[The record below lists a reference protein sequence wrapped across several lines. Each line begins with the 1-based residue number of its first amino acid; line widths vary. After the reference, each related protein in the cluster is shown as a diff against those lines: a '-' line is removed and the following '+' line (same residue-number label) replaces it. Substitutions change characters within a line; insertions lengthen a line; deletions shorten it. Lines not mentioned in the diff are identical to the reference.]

1 MSENLSNNKR
11 RTVLYKLKM
20 LVGLLAWMFTSFILA
35 SLIVALVQ
43 WAVIKTG
50 VAWIVLSDTVINTI
64 LAAVVYIL
72 TLAIVVG
79 VPWLVRKSTTS
90 KEEIG
95 LTRLPS
101 WIDILLAPAGFVV
114 YFIASGILTYTVTQ
128 LMPGFNSTQVQQ
140 TGFEH
145 IVQQY
150 EYLLAFVTL
159 VVLAPVAEEILFR
172 GYLYGKLK
180 KYVPTW
186 VAILAASA
194 LFGAVHGQWNVGL
207 DVFALSIVLC
217 SLREVTG
224 GIWAGMLLHMLK
236 NGIAFYLLFINTSI
250 LDTIIK

>member
-186 VAILAASA
+186 VAILATSA

>member
-35 SLIVALVQ
+35 SLIVALAQ

-50 VAWIVLSDTVINTI
+50 VTWIVLSDTVINTI

-186 VAILAASA
+186 VAILATSA

>member
-1 MSENLSNNKR
+1 
-11 RTVLYKLKM
+11 M

-186 VAILAASA
+186 VAILATSA